1 MKALLIAMALMLGA
15 GMAHAAP
22 ATPDAGTIVNEH
34 SGGTNAQGC
43 HNDTKR
49 GTYHCH

>member
-1 MKALLIAMALMLGA
+1 MKALLIAMALMLSA
-15 GMAHAAP
+15 GMAYAAP
-22 ATPDAGTIVNEH
+22 AVPDAGTIIDEH
-34 SGGTNAQGC
+34 GGRTNAQGC